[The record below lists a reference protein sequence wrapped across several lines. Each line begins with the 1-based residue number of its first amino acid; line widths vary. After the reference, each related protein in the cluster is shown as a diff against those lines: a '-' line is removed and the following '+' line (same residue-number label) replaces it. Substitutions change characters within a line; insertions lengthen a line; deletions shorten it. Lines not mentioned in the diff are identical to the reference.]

1 MALYGVSTNN
11 GVVIINGREIT
22 DWGVTDPPFNVEYID
37 ALSSVVRGHGGNAY
51 SSDRI
56 NPGIRVTLNIIPG
69 SPDAVYLAALANTR
83 TEISGTYT
91 SLSAGEL
98 ALWAEGKFVNSRA
111 LGRMGANAN
120 DSTFVAECNK
130 GVIN

>member
-1 MALYGVSTNN
+1 MALYEVSTNN

-37 ALSSVVRGHGGNAY
+37 ALSNVVRGQGGNAY
-51 SSDRI
+51 SADRQ

-69 SPDAVYLAALANTR
+69 SPDGLYLAGLANSR
-83 TEISGTYT
+83 AEISGTYT
-91 SLSAGEL
+91 SISAGEL
-98 ALWAEGKFVNSRA
+98 AVFAEGKFVSSRA
-111 LGRMGANAN
+111 LGRMGQTAN
-120 DSTFVAECNK
+120 DSTFVAECNR